1 MKPYLAILSARF
13 RMLLQY
19 RVAAVAGIVTQVFW
33 GIIRMMIFMAFYR
46 SSSAPQPM
54 ELKDVITYVWLG
66 QAFLTLL
73 PWNVD
78 QEIRRM
84 IRDGTV
90 AYELLR
96 PVDLYNY
103 WYTRAIA
110 ARTAPA
116 AMRTI
121 PIFVFGMLWFGMRPP
136 VSWEATIAWVVAT
149 FGAVLLSG
157 AISAV
162 LNISLMWTIASEGMN
177 RLIPAMVMI
186 FSGLIIPIPLFP
198 DWAQTVIHLLPFA
211 GLGDTPF
218 RLYTGNIPPEGVF
231 GVVLHQLIWTGILI
245 MIGKMALARG
255 TKTLVIQGG

>member
-1 MKPYLAILSARF
+1 
-13 RMLLQY
+13 MLLQY

-33 GIIRMMIFMAFYR
+33 GLIRMMIFMAFYR
-46 SSSAPQPM
+46 SSNASQPM
-54 ELKDVITYVWLG
+54 SLEEVITYVWLG

-110 ARTAPA
+110 SRTAPA
-116 AMRTI
+116 TLRVL

-136 VSWEATIAWVVAT
+136 ESLESGIAFTVAT

-157 AISAV
+157 AISTV
-162 LNISLMWTIASEGMN
+162 LNISLMWTIAGEGIN
-177 RLIPAMVMI
+177 RIIPAMVII
-186 FSGLIIPIPLFP
+186 FSGLVIPIPLFP
-198 DWAQTVIHLLPFA
+198 DWAQTVIRILPFA

-218 RLYTGNIPPEGVF
+218 RLYVGHIPPEGVF
-231 GVVLHQLIWTGILI
+231 WVLLHQLIWTGIFV
-245 MIGKMALARG
+245 MIGRAALSRG
-255 TKTLVIQGG
+255 TRSLVVQGG